1 MINAH
6 YQYLIGIL
14 KARNMKSVIKTKLL
28 QLSVFTVLLYSC
40 GGIKKFKDANFRPIE
55 FAEKIEGVF
64 NNMLEDSL
72 KFHHNSFNGELNWRN
87 KNRDTTSFESF
98 EIKVLNEKLLK
109 IDFYKNNKL
118 SKSRLLRYRLRNNG
132 FLKLRNQNFRISGI
146 PYIFGECDIV
156 KFELGL
162 TKANNLILHGYREHA
177 GGLLIVL
184 SSGRAFSVN
193 KIYNKIWK

>member
-1 MINAH
+1 
-6 YQYLIGIL
+6 
-14 KARNMKSVIKTKLL
+14 MKNIIKTKLL

-40 GGIKKFKDANFRPIE
+40 GGIKKFKDVNFRPIE
-55 FAEKIEGVF
+55 SAEEIEGVF

-72 KFHHNSFNGELNWRN
+72 KFHHNSFNGEINWRK

-146 PYIFGECDIV
+146 PYIFGEYDIV

-162 TKANNLILHGYREHA
+162 TKANNLILHGYREHS

-193 KIYNKIWK
+193 KIYNKI